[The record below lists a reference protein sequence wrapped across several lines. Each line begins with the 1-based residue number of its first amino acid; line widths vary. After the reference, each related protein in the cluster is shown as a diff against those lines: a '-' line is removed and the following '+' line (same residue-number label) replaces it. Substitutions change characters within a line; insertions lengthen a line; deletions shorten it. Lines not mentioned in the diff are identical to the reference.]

1 VKDAAERLDEA
12 RDEVPHEIDVQD
24 LTKRFGETT
33 ALDRVSLSIRR
44 GEIFG
49 FLGPNGSGKSTL
61 IRILCGL
68 LPPSSGTVK
77 VGGHSLAE
85 AGEVKKIIGYMSQQF
100 GLYDDLTVEEN
111 LAFFCGIYLAR
122 SQIRSRVQLMM
133 ESMELVERRRQLAG
147 TLSGGW
153 KQRLALATATV
164 HDPRILFLD
173 EPTAGVDPVSRRQV
187 WAHIYN
193 LQARGVTLF
202 VTTHYMEEAERCN
215 RIGFI
220 YNGRLLA
227 AGSAREIKET
237 FLGGKVLRVTGA
249 NVYALYRHLR
259 ASRLV
264 QDVNLYGNEIHVV
277 VDSVAGRAGAL
288 RRELLDSGLEVDRVE
303 AISASIEDVFV
314 RLSET
319 SR

>member
-1 VKDAAERLDEA
+1 VTEAADQPPESAIERLLDI
-12 RDEVPHEIDVQD
+12 EVRE
-24 LTKRFGETT
+24 LTKRFGQTT
-33 ALDRVSLSIRR
+33 ALDGVSLEIRR

-49 FLGPNGSGKSTL
+49 FLGPNGAGKSTF

-68 LPPSSGTVK
+68 LPPTSGFVR

-85 AGEVKKIIGYMSQQF
+85 VGKIKSIIGYMSQRF

-111 LAFFCGIYLAR
+111 LTFFSGIYLER
-122 SQIRSRVQLMM
+122 GQIRPRVRSMM
-133 ESMELVERRRQLAG
+133 ESMELMDRRKQLAG

-187 WAHIYN
+187 WARIYN
-193 LQARGVTLF
+193 LQERGVTLF

-215 RIGFI
+215 RMGFI
-220 YNGRLLA
+220 YGGKLLA
-227 AGSAREIKET
+227 VGSAEEIKERY
-237 FLGGKVLRVTGA
+237 LGGRVLRITGRD
-249 NVYALYRHLR
+249 VYGLYRRMLESPL
-259 ASRLV
+259 A

-277 VDSVAGRAGAL
+277 VESAAVAEELRPYLLGAGL
-288 RRELLDSGLEVDRVE
+288 QVDRVE
-303 AISASIEDVFV
+303 PITASIEDVFV
-314 RLSET
+314 RLSELA
-319 SR
+319 

>member
-1 VKDAAERLDEA
+1 VTAAGLPAESGHEPPLDI
-12 RDEVPHEIDVQD
+12 EVRD

-33 ALDRVSLSIRR
+33 ALDGVTLAIRR

-68 LPPSSGTVK
+68 LPPTSGLVR

-85 AGEVKKIIGYMSQQF
+85 VGEIKGIIGYMSQRF

-111 LAFFCGIYLAR
+111 LRFFCGIYLERGKVRDRVR
-122 SQIRSRVQLMM
+122 SMM
-133 ESMELVERRRQLAG
+133 ESMGLVERRKQLAG

-164 HDPRILFLD
+164 HEPRIIFLD

-187 WAHIYN
+187 WARIYS
-193 LQARGVTLF
+193 LQERGVTLF

-220 YNGRLLA
+220 YDGKLLTV
-227 AGSAREIKET
+227 GSAEEIKEKY
-237 FLGGKVLRVTGA
+237 LGGKVLRITGRD
-249 NVYALYRHLR
+249 VYGLYRRTRDNPL
-259 ASRLV
+259 ALE
-264 QDVNLYGNEIHVV
+264 VNLYGNEIHVV
-277 VDSVAGRAGAL
+277 VESGDAAAPEL
-288 RRELLDSGLEVDRVE
+288 RRDLLAAGLHVE
-303 AISASIEDVFV
+303 RLEPISASIEDVFV
-314 RLSET
+314 RLSELT
-319 SR
+319 